1 MLCLIVVLVH
11 GFEKRSSRTG
21 DGFDSHPLDSSPNF
35 NFSLFLWTRLT
46 VALNQIQE
54 GRVKEIAWMS
64 SVCAATGDSDG
75 ITWGVF
81 NSRNSSAPPKSIVGT
96 YPLQKESPNSHAMMR
111 HTINIAKYV
120 LFDRKCLSNLYY
132 TGKTRGRGGGGGGG
146 KVNFHAL
153 SPCTQ
158 LLSARLR

>member
-1 MLCLIVVLVH
+1 MLFFSRPIYMLCLIVVLVYC
-11 GFEKRSSRTG
+11 FEKRSSRIG
-21 DGFDSHPLDSSPNF
+21 DGFDSHPLDSSSHASPNID
-35 NFSLFLWTRLT
+35 FSFLLWTRLT

-81 NSRNSSAPPKSIVGT
+81 HSRNSSAPPKSIVGT

-120 LFDRKCLSNLYY
+120 VFDRKCLSNLYY
-132 TGKTRGRGGGGGGG
+132 TGERGGGQ
-146 KVNFHAL
+146 KEV
-153 SPCTQ
+153 PM
-158 LLSARLR
+158 R